1 MEVLLSAQAYV
12 KENCA
17 VYSTVITNQGFSSWY
32 NQIHTDCLCPGIFCE
47 NDRFYFIFYKICYQ
61 I

>member
-1 MEVLLSAQAYV
+1 MSCIVSIRVSDYTRH
-12 KENCA
+12 
-17 VYSTVITNQGFSSWY
+17 STVIMNQGFSSWY

-47 NDRFYFIFYKICYQ
+47 NNRFYFIFYKTCYQ